1 MEIVYA
7 EEALLEIFLSDSPL
21 KRIIFTHASLLFHE
35 THATEQE
42 MKCMARQQSLDVLL
56 SGKRQWN
63 TWRQTYPDVQAFE
76 PDLHKADLSDADLR
90 GIDFHGADLTEANLQ
105 QADLREAHLQE
116 TDLRHANLQHAD
128 LSDANLSKACLR
140 GTDLRGAKLCR
151 ANLRAADLRYADLRG
166 ADLSDAD
173 FTKAILNHTQCDD
186 ATAPISV
193 KSPIDGS

>member
-1 MEIVYA
+1 M
-7 EEALLEIFLSDSPL
+7 LLF
-21 KRIIFTHASLLFHE
+21 FFHE

-42 MKCMARQQSLDVLL
+42 MKCMARQQFLDVLL

-105 QADLREAHLQE
+105 
-116 TDLRHANLQHAD
+116 HAD

-151 ANLRAADLRYADLRG
+151 ANLRAADLSNADLRG

-173 FTKAILNHTQCDD
+173 FTKAILNHAQFDD
-186 ATAPISV
+186 TKAPVSV
-193 KSPIDGS
+193 KDPTDGSQKMHQEAQEERPAHNVARPAII